1 MTDDAPSDHSDALPP
16 FVRGL
21 LDPAAYP
28 HRPEA
33 VTLVQTHIS
42 YVWLAGDYVYKAKKP
57 VNFGFIDQVS
67 PAARDR
73 HCHLEVDLNRR
84 LAPDVYLQV
93 VAIIRTPDGRF
104 LIDAPPSIEGERVE
118 SAVKMRRLPDDRT
131 LDRLIEADA
140 VPWDIAERL
149 ASKLV
154 AFHAEARTVEDDRA
168 FAGAGAERAW
178 WTREVGE
185 AEGNIGGTW
194 RAEDAAALSAFVDD
208 TLDRERAL
216 FDERLAQGRIVE
228 GHGDLH
234 AKHVYVLGSKPEDL
248 VIVDCIEFT
257 EWFHFRYLD
266 AGFDAAFLAMDLEAR
281 GRRDLGDEVVG
292 RYIAATSDETMGV
305 LQPLHRAYRAFIRGK
320 VESIG
325 AGDAGIPRAERDA
338 LAASASRYF
347 ALAATLA
354 SRRRGP
360 ALIVLCGLSGTGKST
375 VGGVLAGRIGAAVVS
390 TDAVRR
396 DLARARGL
404 STAMWQEYE
413 AGAYSA
419 EMDRLVYEE
428 MRRRARAHLRA
439 GRPVVLD
446 GTHRRALDR
455 REALAVAREEGAPS
469 LVVELRMTDDAA
481 LARVVNRERLRGDA
495 DEPDAAAFR
504 RHAQDFEGV
513 SSREGNVLALNAA
526 QELVDLA
533 EQIEEA
539 LD

>member
-1 MTDDAPSDHSDALPP
+1 
-16 FVRGL
+16 
-21 LDPAAYP
+21 
-28 HRPEA
+28 
-33 VTLVQTHIS
+33 
-42 YVWLAGDYVYKAKKP
+42 
-57 VNFGFIDQVS
+57 
-67 PAARDR
+67 
-73 HCHLEVDLNRR
+73 
-84 LAPDVYLQV
+84 
-93 VAIIRTPDGRF
+93 
-104 LIDAPPSIEGERVE
+104 
-118 SAVKMRRLPDDRT
+118 
-131 LDRLIEADA
+131 
-140 VPWDIAERL
+140 
-149 ASKLV
+149 
-154 AFHAEARTVEDDRA
+154 
-168 FAGAGAERAW
+168 
-178 WTREVGE
+178 
-185 AEGNIGGTW
+185 
-194 RAEDAAALSAFVDD
+194 
-208 TLDRERAL
+208 
-216 FDERLAQGRIVE
+216 
-228 GHGDLH
+228 DLH

-248 VIVDCIEFT
+248 VIVDCVEFT

-266 AGFDAAFLAMDLEAR
+266 AGFDVAFLAMDLEAR

-325 AGDAGIPRAERDA
+325 AGDTGIPRAERDA

-446 GTHRRALDR
+446 GTHRRARDR
-455 REALAVAREEGAPS
+455 QEALAVAREEGAPS